1 MEQQSARLGRP
12 RSERAR
18 AAVLHAADDLLV
30 EVGYAAMTVKG
41 IADRAGVGRQTVY
54 RWWSTKAE
62 ILLEASADDARQELA
77 VEPTGDLVAELA
89 AYLDALTVF
98 LTRSHAGAAYRALIG
113 EAQHDPAVAALLADH
128 DVIGDSARV
137 ILSRALGG
145 HLPPYAR
152 PKPDGRPSSGRC
164 SSGTSPAAI
173 RHFWTPPPSPRPA
186 ADSSHGGPG
195 RPGAAAAPTDGTGV
209 RGVGTACPAASA
221 DGPWTPRT
229 VATHQRPVVD
239 GRRLSRRRHR
249 RGCP

>member
-128 DVIGDSARV
+128 DVIGDSARA
-137 ILSRALGG
+137 ILSRALGADTCRRTLDQATASLIG
-145 HLPPYAR
+145 PVFFWHFTGRDPALLDTAALAETCGRQLAR
-152 PKPDGRPSSGRC
+152 R
-164 SSGTSPAAI
+164 SGTS
-173 RHFWTPPPSPRPA
+173 
-186 ADSSHGGPG
+186 GGG
-195 RPGAAAAPTDGTGV
+195 G
-209 RGVGTACPAASA
+209 SA
-221 DGPWTPRT
+221 D
-229 VATHQRPVVD
+229 
-239 GRRLSRRRHR
+239 
-249 RGCP
+249 